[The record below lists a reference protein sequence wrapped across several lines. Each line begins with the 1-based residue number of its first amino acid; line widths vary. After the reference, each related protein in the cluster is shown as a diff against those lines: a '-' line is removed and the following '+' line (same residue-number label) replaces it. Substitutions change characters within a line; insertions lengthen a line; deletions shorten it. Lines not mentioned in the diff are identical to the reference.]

1 MGIEPL
7 FFILILLFSVIIHEV
22 SHGFMAYYLGDNTAK
37 YAGRLTLN
45 PIPHID
51 LMGSIVVPGILLA
64 TGSTILFGWAKP
76 VPFNP
81 YNLRDQ
87 RWGTLYVAIAGVLA
101 NFSIAIIFSLVIRF
115 GYGVIDVSP
124 EFFGLLS
131 NIVLL
136 NLVLGVFN
144 LIPIPPL
151 DGSKVLFSLLP
162 YRMRYIQEFLEQNWM
177 IGIMVVI
184 LIAPK
189 LVGPVVFG
197 LMGLLIGF

>member
-1 MGIEPL
+1 MGIESL

-51 LMGSIVVPGILLA
+51 MMGSIIVPTLLVVS
-64 TGSTILFGWAKP
+64 GSPFLFGWAKP

-87 RWGTLYVAIAGVLA
+87 RWGTLYVAIAGVVA
-101 NFSIAIIFSLVIRF
+101 NFSLAIIFGLFIRF
-115 GYGVIDVSP
+115 GYGVIDLNP
-124 EFFGLLS
+124 LFYDLLAQV
-131 NIVLL
+131 VLL

-144 LIPIPPL
+144 LIPVPPL

-162 YRMRYIQEFLEQNWM
+162 YRLHYIQEFLERNWM
-177 IGIMVVI
+177 IGIMIVM
-184 LIAPK
+184 LMAPNI
-189 LVGPVVFG
+189 VGPAVLF
-197 LMGLLIGF
+197 LMRLIIGF